1 MRPGRV
7 TVRPHP
13 QRNGRF
19 QGPWAPRSHV
29 VENPKS
35 AQNKKKYQKPE
46 IIHVEKIEA
55 RAVACAKMV
64 GDDFCETNAPT
75 TS

>member
-1 MRPGRV
+1 MED
-7 TVRPHP
+7 
-13 QRNGRF
+13 
-19 QGPWAPRSHV
+19 HV
-29 VENPKS
+29 DNRKID
-35 AQNKKKYQKPE
+35 KKKYQKPE

-55 RAVACAKMV
+55 RAVTCAKSV

>member
-1 MRPGRV
+1 MD
-7 TVRPHP
+7 
-13 QRNGRF
+13 NKN
-19 QGPWAPRSHV
+19 AL
-29 VENPKS
+29 K
-35 AQNKKKYQKPE
+35 NKKKYQKPE

-55 RAVACAKMV
+55 RAVTCSKQV

>member
-1 MRPGRV
+1 M
-7 TVRPHP
+7 
-13 QRNGRF
+13 
-19 QGPWAPRSHV
+19 
-29 VENPKS
+29 ENPN
-35 AQNKKKYQKPE
+35 AKKKTYQKPE

-55 RAVACAKMV
+55 RAVACNKQV

>member
-1 MRPGRV
+1 MRGSCCRAHHHSFQPKTASG
-7 TVRPHP
+7 P
-13 QRNGRF
+13 QRPWRF
-19 QGPWAPRSHV
+19 QL
-29 VENPKS
+29 VEKTETR
-35 AQNKKKYQKPE
+35 KKKYQKPE

-55 RAVACAKMV
+55 RAVSCAKFV